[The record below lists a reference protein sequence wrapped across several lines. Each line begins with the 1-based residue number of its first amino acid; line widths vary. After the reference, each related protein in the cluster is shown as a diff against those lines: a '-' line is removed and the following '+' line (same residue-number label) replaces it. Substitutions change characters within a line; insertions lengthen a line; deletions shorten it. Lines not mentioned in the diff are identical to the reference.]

1 MEISVVIPVYNE
13 EGNLA
18 SLFKRLC
25 KSMDEIGRPWEAI
38 FVNDG
43 SRDASAEIMRKA
55 AEAKPNQVIACI
67 LNRNYGQHSAIMA
80 GFSLVRGDLVITLD
94 ADLQNP
100 PEEIPNLVAAA
111 ERGNDVVGTVRQNR
125 QDTWFRRTASKI
137 VNRVAQKATGVKMHD
152 YGCMLRAYRSHVV
165 KAMLQCN
172 ERSTFIPVLGNSFAR
187 NTCEIPVAH
196 NERAVG
202 DSKYSLMKLINLQF
216 NMLTCMTT
224 APLRVLTWFGMLAAF
239 CGFLLSLYIII
250 RRVTDGDTWTNG
262 GVFTLFA
269 VMFVFMGIQMV
280 GIGMIGGTWREFGL
294 YHKLCPAG
302 RRRMS
307 TLPIVLGRG
316 LVYALIYAV
325 TCTYILG
332 LHYRLFHFPMNGA
345 TGAVMLF
352 MAAYLA
358 ACIAMG
364 IAVSTLF
371 RYRENSLLLL
381 LWTSIP
387 VLMLSGVSYPR
398 QGIPDWLFNL
408 GQLFPSSH
416 GVNGFIRI
424 QTMGASI
431 PEVFAEIKWLI
442 ILTVVYG
449 GLACIG
455 IHQVI
460 GREQREHPARKENGD
475 EGR

>member
-1 MEISVVIPVYNE
+1 
-13 EGNLA
+13 
-18 SLFKRLC
+18 
-25 KSMDEIGRPWEAI
+25 
-38 FVNDG
+38 
-43 SRDASAEIMRKA
+43 
-55 AEAKPNQVIACI
+55 
-67 LNRNYGQHSAIMA
+67 MA

-280 GIGMIGGTWREFGL
+280 GIGMIGE
-294 YHKLCPAG
+294 Y
-302 RRRMS
+302 
-307 TLPIVLGRG
+307 
-316 LVYALIYAV
+316 
-325 TCTYILG
+325 
-332 LHYRLFHFPMNGA
+332 
-345 TGAVMLF
+345 
-352 MAAYLA
+352 
-358 ACIAMG
+358 
-364 IAVSTLF
+364 
-371 RYRENSLLLL
+371 
-381 LWTSIP
+381 
-387 VLMLSGVSYPR
+387 
-398 QGIPDWLFNL
+398 
-408 GQLFPSSH
+408 
-416 GVNGFIRI
+416 
-424 QTMGASI
+424 
-431 PEVFAEIKWLI
+431 
-442 ILTVVYG
+442 
-449 GLACIG
+449 
-455 IHQVI
+455 I
-460 GREQREHPARKENGD
+460 GRIYTDVRNRPRYFIESIIGRKE
-475 EGR
+475 EKE